1 MVLRTRSGPMG
12 RSRGV
17 ICRAKTI
24 RCWVLGRSSR
34 RVQGDGVPCCF
45 RQGHYVFTPALGA
58 AQCDRAGFPVDV
70 VQVQPCDLAASQAQ
84 IERAAH
90 YGVGAQHRR
99 AALAKGG
106 FELFDL
112 CRLQRL
118 GQRCQLPVRRIG
130 QGTNQRMGTVA
141 QRRTPAEVAA
151 QGGDHGAQTR
161 RCPVVLGLRGEEASC
176 VLGSEDL
183 EPDVAI
189 TEVLAKKCPD

>member
-1 MVLRTRSGPMG
+1 M
-12 RSRGV
+12 
-17 ICRAKTI
+17 
-24 RCWVLGRSSR
+24 SSR
-34 RVQGDGVPCCF
+34 F
-45 RQGHYVFTPALGA
+45 N
-58 AQCDRAGFPVDV
+58 RATS
-70 VQVQPCDLAASQAQ
+70 LLRRAQ

-151 QGGDHGAQTR
+151 QEETTAPRLDG
-161 RCPVVLGLRGEEASC
+161 VL
-176 VLGSEDL
+176 
-183 EPDVAI
+183 
-189 TEVLAKKCPD
+189 